1 MTGQVNLIK
10 LKAPVTPVSEP
21 GTPLV
26 QEGPLLLGDVHA
38 RLPQSAHLHHQH
50 HLHHHHQLLCTEIEK
65 EKVTF
70 QQSYLERCN
79 VVKMNSPYL
88 QALQGSHAKPFDE
101 DKVLDRP
108 DRNTPKFT
116 KSKLLRDKNKL
127 CSSNLGIPDEN
138 ATS

>member
-70 QQSYLERCN
+70 HQSYFREMLCC
-79 VVKMNSPYL
+79 
-88 QALQGSHAKPFDE
+88 Q
-101 DKVLDRP
+101 
-108 DRNTPKFT
+108 
-116 KSKLLRDKNKL
+116 NKL
-127 CSSNLGIPDEN
+127 TVSASTAGFSCQ
-138 ATS
+138 TF